1 MVAPHLTRDH
11 DYGKATV
18 LHRWALASS
27 KAKLGLIGPDTGAK
41 AEHVIVACDEHYER
55 FSLKVPTEDDKMGAG
70 THDEYTNIANKVYE
84 EQNRSGWLVPVIFK
98 PPGVRKH
105 LPDGIRKFSYFTLGD
120 QQASSQK
127 SGCSICSKLYT
138 SVWETCA
145 CNMRT
150 VTLHCLTTA
159 HQQSEWFIVSIF
171 VHQEPWV
178 GYDTLVNHLGTL
190 QAFVQPM
197 PSQHSA
203 SESPRVGVLSVP
215 ELRKNE
221 TELTDKWRNE
231 VQDAMDTIQA
241 FMQTSPDYYA
251 DFRAYRASDDSQ
263 QEGPLKRVE
272 QARRVLRDFWRS
284 AYKWYMDGM
293 LPPDFFSKSNVWCA
307 RGNTFRL
314 MVEPID
320 IANYY
325 RLELWK
331 QWPVGNRH
339 YLEADSRPEY
349 YTFLELQYEKYNKT
363 APPSSTQRAL
373 DEMDAIEAK

>member
-1 MVAPHLTRDH
+1 MYTTEL
-11 DYGKATV
+11 
-18 LHRWALASS
+18 
-27 KAKLGLIGPDTGAK
+27 
-41 AEHVIVACDEHYER
+41 VIVACDEHYER

-84 EQNRSGWLVPVIFK
+84 EQNRF
-98 PPGVRKH
+98 
-105 LPDGIRKFSYFTLGD
+105 
-120 QQASSQK
+120 
-127 SGCSICSKLYT
+127 GC
-138 SVWETCA
+138 
-145 CNMRT
+145 
-150 VTLHCLTTA
+150 
-159 HQQSEWFIVSIF
+159 
-171 VHQEPWV
+171 
-178 GYDTLVNHLGTL
+178 
-190 QAFVQPM
+190 
-197 PSQHSA
+197 A

-251 DFRAYRASDDSQ
+251 DFRAYRASDDSP

-272 QARRVLRDFWRS
+272 RARRVLRDFWRS

-293 LPPDFFSKSNVWCA
+293 LPPDLFSKSNVWCA

-339 YLEADSRPEY
+339 YLEADNRPEY
-349 YTFLELQYEKYNKT
+349 YTFLELQYEKHNKT

-373 DEMDAIEAK
+373 DEMDAIESK